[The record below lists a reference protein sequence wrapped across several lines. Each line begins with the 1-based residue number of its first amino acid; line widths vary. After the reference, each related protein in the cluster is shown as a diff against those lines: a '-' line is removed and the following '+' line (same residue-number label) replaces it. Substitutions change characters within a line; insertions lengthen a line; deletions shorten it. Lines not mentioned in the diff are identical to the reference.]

1 MHKRYVLSILMV
13 APLACV
19 LTAAGSHAQ
28 QKSLKDQ
35 LVGAWTLVSATT
47 TLPGGKPAYGSSPK
61 GLLIFLNNGIYSTQ
75 LLSSDR
81 IKFASNNRATGTAEE
96 NKAAVLGSV
105 ANFGTYSV
113 NELNKTYTIQF
124 EGSLYPNLEGA
135 EQTRPFMIEGDQLT
149 ITNPSPTVGGPPSYL
164 IYKRVK

>member
-1 MHKRYVLSILMV
+1 MHRRYTLSVLMV

-19 LTAAGSHAQ
+19 LTAAGSYAQ
-28 QKSLKDQ
+28 QKTLKDQ

-47 TLPGGKPAYGSSPK
+47 TLPDGRPAYGSSPK
-61 GLLIFLNNGIYSTQ
+61 GLLIFLDNGAYATQ

-81 IKFASNNRATGTAEE
+81 LKFASNNRATGTPEE

-113 NELNKTYTIQF
+113 NESDKTYTIHF
-124 EGSLYPNLEGA
+124 EGSLYPNLEGT

-149 ITNPSPTVGGPPSYL
+149 ITNPSPTVGGPPAYL